1 MTLPGAQPGGD
12 MAFREVRVLE
22 VKEVLRLS
30 REGVAK
36 KRIARQLG
44 LDVKTVR
51 RYLELAGGSEVGPA
65 GDLDAAVAAVVG
77 RLGVNHGRPRG
88 EHWEACRAQR
98 GFIESHL
105 AHGVRLTKIRRLLKR
120 REVHVSYAT
129 LHRFAVEELGFG
141 RRAPTIPVADCG
153 PGEEVQLDT
162 GRVGWLRPDD
172 CGHRRHFKAW
182 IFTAVRSRHRF
193 VYPVLTETTA
203 TAIEACEAAW
213 GFFGGVFKVVIPDN
227 TKAIVNEPDP
237 LEPLLNLGFL
247 EYAQSRGFQIDPTR
261 VCSPKDKARVERA
274 VQPVREDCYGG
285 EELSS
290 IEDALAHGIRW
301 SLDEYGMRPHSTT
314 QRRPLEQFEAEERPA
329 LLPAPAEPY
338 DIPVWSKPTVGPDQ
352 HAQVA
357 KALYS
362 LPRKHRGHKLD
373 ARADRHI
380 VRFYERG
387 VLVKT
392 HPRVEPG
399 QRQTD
404 VSDFPPEQAAC
415 ALRDRAFF
423 ERRAAEHGDSV
434 GVFAKRLLD
443 GPLPWTRVRQVFALL
458 ALVRRYGAQRVDQAC
473 AVALGAEMLSVHRLR
488 RLLEVVPVP
497 TPTSPARVIPIAR
510 YLRPAEQYRLP
521 LAPGERP
528 EKGDLA

>member
-1 MTLPGAQPGGD
+1 

-51 RYLELAGGSEVGPA
+51 RYLELAGGSEIWPA

-105 AHGVRLTKIRRLLKR
+105 THGVRLTKIRRLLKR

-172 CGHRRHFKAW
+172 SGRRRHFKAW

-290 IEDALAHGIRW
+290 IEDALGHGIRW
-301 SLDEYGMRPHSTT
+301 SLDEYGMRPHGTT

-329 LLPAPAEPY
+329 LLPAPTEPY

-362 LPRKHRGHKLD
+362 LPRKYRGRKLD
-373 ARADRHI
+373 ARADRYT

-392 HPRVEPG
+392 HPRVGPG

-404 VSDFPPEQAAC
+404 ACGLPAGAGRLCAA
-415 ALRDRAFF
+415 
-423 ERRAAEHGDSV
+423 
-434 GVFAKRLLD
+434 
-443 GPLPWTRVRQVFALL
+443 
-458 ALVRRYGAQRVDQAC
+458 
-473 AVALGAEMLSVHRLR
+473 
-488 RLLEVVPVP
+488 
-497 TPTSPARVIPIAR
+497 
-510 YLRPAEQYRLP
+510 
-521 LAPGERP
+521 
-528 EKGDLA
+528 

>member
-1 MTLPGAQPGGD
+1 

-51 RYLELAGGSEVGPA
+51 RYLELAGSSEVGPA

-129 LHRFAVEELGFG
+129 LHRFAIEELGFG

-172 CGHRRHFKAW
+172 SGRRRHFKAW

-237 LEPLLNLGFL
+237 LEAKLNLGFL

-301 SLDEYGMRPHSTT
+301 CLDEYGMRPHSTT
-314 QRRPLEQFEAEERPA
+314 QRRPFEQFEAEERPA

-352 HAQVA
+352 HVQVA

-362 LPRKHRGHKLD
+362 LPRKYRGRKLD
-373 ARADRHI
+373 ARADRHT

-392 HPRVEPG
+392 HPRVGPG

-404 VSDFPPEQAAC
+404 ASDFPPEQAAC

-434 GVFAKRLLD
+434 GLFAKRLLD

-458 ALVRRYGAQRVDQAC
+458 ALVRRYGAERVDQAC